1 MRKVLVGSMMTLLL
15 AQVPAIAAPLCAVQ
29 SGPQSIP
36 LVELYTSEGCSS
48 CPPADR
54 WFSSQAL
61 ASRTDANWLAFHVDY
76 WDSIGWADRFA
87 SPVYSQR
94 QRTRVSAVTGEG
106 TVYTP
111 QVMVGSQVQLPWHR
125 GIDAVLRQART
136 PASAGLALQLRPA
149 PNGWNV
155 ALGATRTSTAPAG
168 DAQVWLVQ
176 YSDAQTTAVRAGE
189 NSGVTLHHERVVR
202 HLWGPWPLNAT
213 AVSRQVGLTA
223 PSLEWGLTAFV
234 QDRKGHV
241 WQSLSLP
248 ATHCR

>member
-1 MRKVLVGSMMTLLL
+1 MRKVLLGSMMSLLL
-15 AQVPAIAAPLCAVQ
+15 AQMPAIAAPLCAVQ
-29 SGPQSIP
+29 SGAQTVP

-61 ASRTDANWLAFHVDY
+61 ASGMDANWLAFHVDY
-76 WDSIGWADRFA
+76 WDSSGWADRFA
-87 SPVYSQR
+87 SPAYSQR
-94 QRTRVSAVTGEG
+94 QRMRVSAATGEG

-125 GIDAVLRQART
+125 GIDAVLRQARS
-136 PASAGLALQLRPA
+136 PALAGLALQLQPS

-155 ALGATRTSTAPAG
+155 ALGATRASTAPAG
-168 DAQVWLVQ
+168 DAQVWLAQ
-176 YSDAQTTAVRAGE
+176 YSDDQNSEVRAGE
-189 NSGVTLHHERVVR
+189 NSGVTLHHDRVVR

-213 AVSRQVGLTA
+213 AVSRQVALTA
-223 PSLEWGLTAFV
+223 PSPEWGVTAFV
-234 QDRKGHV
+234 QDKKGRV